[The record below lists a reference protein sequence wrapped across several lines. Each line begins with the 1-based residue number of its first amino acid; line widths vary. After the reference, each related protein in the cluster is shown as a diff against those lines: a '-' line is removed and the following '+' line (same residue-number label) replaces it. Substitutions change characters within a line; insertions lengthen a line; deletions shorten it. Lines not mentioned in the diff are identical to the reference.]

1 MPIKTDNI
9 YNIDKKFD
17 YFTIKA
23 MVIESLQKILLAA
36 KQEQEEQG
44 QQQQTITF
52 DYKALVGEEGD
63 DDDDD
68 DYKQDEINQDEEIT
82 SESIDISNISTATIT
97 SNNNLS
103 DIDYNGVDNHNI
115 KLSPSILKLKIR
127 NTTEYLRWRIAV
139 IKRDN
144 FRCQICSASIKENKA
159 VRLEVHHAKTF
170 NDICTDNN
178 ITSIKQA
185 LECNEMWS
193 IDNGISLCYTC
204 HKNLEKLR
212 SKIRNIFV

>member
-23 MVIESLQKILLAA
+23 MVIESLQKILLVA

-44 QQQQTITF
+44 QQQQIITF

-82 SESIDISNISTATIT
+82 SESR
-97 SNNNLS
+97 
-103 DIDYNGVDNHNI
+103 H
-115 KLSPSILKLKIR
+115 
-127 NTTEYLRWRIAV
+127 
-139 IKRDN
+139 
-144 FRCQICSASIKENKA
+144 Q
-159 VRLEVHHAKTF
+159 
-170 NDICTDNN
+170 
-178 ITSIKQA
+178 
-185 LECNEMWS
+185 
-193 IDNGISLCYTC
+193 
-204 HKNLEKLR
+204 
-212 SKIRNIFV
+212 

>member
-1 MPIKTDNI
+1 MPIKPDNT

-23 MVIESLQKILLAA
+23 MVIECLQKILLAA
-36 KQEQEEQG
+36 KQEQEQG

-63 DDDDD
+63 DDDDN
-68 DYKQDEINQDEEIT
+68 KQDEINQDEEIT

-97 SNNNLS
+97 SNNLS
-103 DIDYNGVDNHNI
+103 DNDYDGVDDNI
-115 KLSPSILKLKIR
+115 KLSRSILKRKIR

-178 ITSIKQA
+178 IQA
-185 LECNEMWS
+185 
-193 IDNGISLCYTC
+193 
-204 HKNLEKLR
+204 
-212 SKIRNIFV
+212 

>member
-68 DYKQDEINQDEEIT
+68 ELELVS
-82 SESIDISNISTATIT
+82 SEAASSSSCGTC
-97 SNNNLS
+97 SMNLHS
-103 DIDYNGVDNHNI
+103 AHARARGPTRPAALLPGASFRHRQRLPY
-115 KLSPSILKLKIR
+115 PR
-127 NTTEYLRWRIAV
+127 APAV
-139 IKRDN
+139 LPR
-144 FRCQICSASIKENKA
+144 
-159 VRLEVHHAKTF
+159 
-170 NDICTDNN
+170 
-178 ITSIKQA
+178 
-185 LECNEMWS
+185 
-193 IDNGISLCYTC
+193 
-204 HKNLEKLR
+204 
-212 SKIRNIFV
+212 